1 MDEGRRRINPREEEA
16 YKSGGGEARRIMKEG
31 R

>member
-1 MDEGRRRINPREEEA
+1 MNEARRRINQEEEA
-16 YKSGGGEARRIMKEG
+16 DKPGRREARRIMKEG